1 MALDVRTYTDDK
13 EYIAEDRQSFDT
25 YSEMDETTRAS
36 LDGEDA
42 ESPSDIFSEGFVEAD
57 ELGNIKE
64 EDGDFADDF
73 AGDDEDM

>member
-1 MALDVRTYTDDK
+1 
-13 EYIAEDRQSFDT
+13 
-25 YSEMDETTRAS
+25 MDETTRAS

-64 EDGDFADDF
+64 EDGDFVDDF
-73 AGDDEDM
+73 AGDDDDM

>member
-1 MALDVRTYTDDK
+1 MDVRTYTDDK
-13 EYIAEDRQSFDT
+13 EYVAENRQAFDT
-25 YSEMDETTRAS
+25 YSEMDETTRVS

-64 EDGDFADDF
+64 DDGDFGDEF
-73 AGDDEDM
+73 GDDDGDM

>member
-13 EYIAEDRQSFDT
+13 EYVAEDRQSFDT

-64 EDGDFADDF
+64 EDGDFVDDF
-73 AGDDEDM
+73 AGDDDDM

>member
-1 MALDVRTYTDDK
+1 LALDVRTYTDDK
-13 EYIAEDRQSFDT
+13 EYVAEDRQSFDT

-64 EDGDFADDF
+64 EDGDFVDDF
-73 AGDDEDM
+73 AGDDDDM

>member
-1 MALDVRTYTDDK
+1 
-13 EYIAEDRQSFDT
+13 
-25 YSEMDETTRAS
+25 MDESTRAS

-64 EDGDFADDF
+64 EDGDF
-73 AGDDEDM
+73 GDDSFDDDGDM

>member
-1 MALDVRTYTDDK
+1 
-13 EYIAEDRQSFDT
+13 
-25 YSEMDETTRAS
+25 MDESTRAS

-64 EDGDFADDF
+64 DDVDDFGDDFGDDDGD
-73 AGDDEDM
+73 M